1 MNLHI
6 KASIQVALGI
16 AVLAGC
22 LWIAYAVLSATATWL
37 VGLKSELATAIVAAA
52 ATLMVTLLS
61 LILSKYYERKGEINR
76 ENRLK
81 KVPAYEHLMTFMFRI
96 LQQGKPGFEKLKDDD
111 MIRTYVSLTEQ
122 MIIWGSDDVLMAFS
136 KFRVSSLVMDEPGGL
151 LRLLVD
157 FEDMLLAI
165 RKDLGY
171 NNKGVTRGTVLH
183 LFLNDVT
190 VEKDGTI
197 GVATKKV

>member
-1 MNLHI
+1 MKRHI
-6 KASIQVALGI
+6 KALIQVVLSI
-16 AVLAGC
+16 AVLVGC
-22 LWIAYAVLSATATWL
+22 FWIAYVALSTAATWL

-61 LILSKYYERKGEINR
+61 LIVSKYYERKGEINR

-96 LQQGKPGFEKLKDDD
+96 IQQGKPGFETLKDDD
-111 MIRTYVSLTEQ
+111 LIRTYVSLTEQ
-122 MIIWGSDDVLMAFS
+122 MIVWGSDDVLRAFS
-136 KFRVSSLVMDEPGGL
+136 KFRMSSLAMDQPGGL
-151 LRLLVD
+151 LRLMVD

-171 NNKGVTRGTVLH
+171 DNKGISRGTVLQ
-183 LFLNDVT
+183 LFLNDIN

-197 GVATKKV
+197 GIAAKKV